1 MGEAAGRT
9 VLITRSAEDC
19 EAWAADLSRR
29 GARPLVFPCIGCEPI
44 RDAGTARSL
53 REGLRGADWLAL
65 TSARGAEA
73 VAALAAELLPL
84 RLPIAVVGDKTAA
97 AARELLGRVD
107 LVAAG
112 GTARSLAG
120 DLAARWRRDRSA
132 PLRGFSPRAP
142 AAPARGQRDGDAR
155 LRLPAPRA
163 PTMPLIPGG
172 RQDGDAPLRL
182 LVAGAERGRRDIEEE
197 LAATD
202 AEVTCVAVYRTV
214 PAPAQEPL
222 EDLAALGV
230 DTIFLAS
237 PSAVAGLLARAR
249 VPDGAAVIT
258 IGPTTSEAARAR
270 GLRVAGEAAGRG
282 LQAMIE
288 AIP

>member
-53 REGLRGADWLAL
+53 AEGLRGADWLAL

-84 RLPIAVVGDKTAA
+84 RLQIAVVGDKTAA

-120 DLAARWRRDRSA
+120 DLAARWRQS
-132 PLRGFSPRAP
+132 
-142 AAPARGQRDGDAR
+142 
-155 LRLPAPRA
+155 
-163 PTMPLIPGG
+163 GG
-172 RQDGDAPLRL
+172 AAPLRL
-182 LVAGAERGRRDIEEE
+182 LVAGAEHGRRDIEEA
-197 LAATD
+197 LAPID
-202 AEVTCVAVYRTV
+202 AEVAGASSHSSAFADNLGHVIRIAVYRTV
-214 PAPAQEPL
+214 PAPAQEPR

-249 VPDGAAVIT
+249 VPADAAVIT
-258 IGPTTSEAARAR
+258 IGPTTSEAARAG

>member
-44 RDAGTARSL
+44 RDPATEASL

-73 VAALAAELLPL
+73 VAGLAAELPL
-84 RLPIAVVGDKTAA
+84 RLPVAVVGDKTAA

-107 LVAAG
+107 LVAAA

-120 DLAARWRRDRSA
+120 DLAARWRRDSSA
-132 PLRGFSPRAP
+132 PLRAFSPRAP
-142 AAPARGQRDGDAR
+142 AAPARSRR
-155 LRLPAPRA
+155 
-163 PTMPLIPGG
+163 
-172 RQDGDAPLRL
+172 DGDAPLRL
-182 LVAGAERGRRDIEEE
+182 LVAGAEHGRRDIEEA
-197 LAATD
+197 LAAID
-202 AEVTCVAVYRTV
+202 AEVTRVAVYRTV
-214 PAPAQEPL
+214 PAAEQEPR

-249 VPDGAAVIT
+249 VPEGAAVIT
-258 IGPTTSEAARAR
+258 IGPTTSEAARAG

>member
-44 RDAGTARSL
+44 RDSATEASV

-73 VAALAAELLPL
+73 VAGLAAELLPL
-84 RLPIAVVGDKTAA
+84 RLPVAVVGDKTAA
-97 AARELLGRVD
+97 VACELLGRVD

-120 DLAARWRRDRSA
+120 DLAARWRRDSSA
-132 PLRGFSPRAP
+132 PLRAFSPRAP
-142 AAPARGQRDGDAR
+142 AAPARSRR
-155 LRLPAPRA
+155 
-163 PTMPLIPGG
+163 
-172 RQDGDAPLRL
+172 DGDAPLRL
-182 LVAGAERGRRDIEEE
+182 LVAGAERGRRDIEEA

-202 AEVTCVAVYRTV
+202 AEVTRVAVYRTV
-214 PAPAQEPL
+214 PAAAQEPR

-249 VPDGAAVIT
+249 VPEGAAVIT
-258 IGPTTSEAARAR
+258 IGPTTSEAARAG